1 MGLYI
6 CRAHIYNDWYTNFGD
21 APARMIP
28 DGDLVYRF
36 GKRVG
41 DQRMMAHGAFCAFE
55 KNEKAIPGDTI
66 GRQLPALFNLAT
78 LREAPRAQALFRDS
92 WLAGVQVMMAR
103 VQEGSAQGL
112 YSGRAGGQ

>member
-21 APARMIP
+21 APARGIP

-55 KNEKAIPGDTI
+55 KNEKAIPGDSI
-66 GRQLPALFNLAT
+66 GRQLPALFNLADV
-78 LREAPRAQALFRDS
+78 APGAA
-92 WLAGVQVMMAR
+92 
-103 VQEGSAQGL
+103 
-112 YSGRAGGQ
+112 RAGPFPRCRGCRASR